1 MKTEKH
7 DWYAQMVRKL
17 QINGKSKQT
26 VQAYTRAVHQ
36 LTKHYQRDP
45 KLITEEELETYFLY
59 RRNESEW
66 APKTLMDHLIWT
78 LLESVFQLII
88 ER

>member
-17 QINGKSKQT
+17 QING
-26 VQAYTRAVHQ
+26 VHQ

-59 RRNESEW
+59 RSNNRVLKRVTMFYS
-66 APKTLMDHLIWT
+66 II
-78 LLESVFQLII
+78 LEINS
-88 ER
+88 